1 MNRYSRSLFVSLLL
15 ILAAAVSSLAQA
27 QSFAALVSPPRFELA
42 AKPGERI
49 RQVLEISHMSN
60 DTGRY
65 RLKTNDWK
73 LDAQAGVTFL
83 DELQDGGC
91 RPWVALERREVNLG
105 PNGKTRFRFEVEVP
119 KDAPAQECRFAIMI
133 EGGDQ
138 QVQAGSSVSVPVGGR
153 IGVIVYVSVAGAAPK
168 LSVAQTNVIAQLGKS
183 VPNLLV
189 SNTGSAHGR
198 VTGFLTGTDA
208 KGQKL
213 EFAPSTLPV
222 LPGETRSITLAPT
235 LEGGAEAT
243 IQYPVL
249 VKGTLEL
256 GSEKLAFEQ
265 RFAP

>member
-1 MNRYSRSLFVSLLL
+1 MNRYFRSLFSLLL
-15 ILAAAVSSLAQA
+15 MISAAAAHAQT
-27 QSFAALVSPPRFELA
+27 FAALVSPPRFELI

-83 DELQDGGC
+83 DELQEGGC

-138 QVQAGSSVSVPVGGR
+138 QVQAGNSVAVPVGGR

-168 LSVAQTNVIAQLGKS
+168 LSLAQANVIAQQGKS
-183 VPNLLV
+183 LPNLMIA
-189 SNTGSAHGR
+189 NKGNAHGR
-198 VTGFLTGTDA
+198 VAGFLTGTDA

-213 EFAPSTLPV
+213 EFTPSTLPV
-222 LPGETRSITLAPT
+222 LPGETRSIVLTAN

-243 IQYPVL
+243 VQFPVV

-256 GSEKLAFEQ
+256 GGEKLAFEQ

>member
-1 MNRYSRSLFVSLLL
+1 MNRYFKSLFSSLLL
-15 ILAAAVSSLAQA
+15 LLAVAVSSSVHA
-27 QSFAALVSPPRFELA
+27 QSFAALVSPPRFELT

-83 DELQDGGC
+83 DELQEGGC

-119 KDAPAQECRFAIMI
+119 KDTPAQECRFAIMI

-138 QVQAGSSVSVPVGGR
+138 QVQAGGSVSVPVGGR
-153 IGVIVYVSVAGAAPK
+153 IGVIVYVLVNGAAPR
-168 LSVAQTNVIAQLGKS
+168 LSIAQTGVVAQQGKS
-183 VPNLLV
+183 LPNLMIA
-189 SNTGSAHGR
+189 NTGNAHGR
-198 VTGFLTGTDA
+198 VAGFLTGTDA

-213 EFAPSTLPV
+213 EFTPSTLPV

-243 IQYPVL
+243 VQFPVV